1 MSRTLIT
8 FIGYDNG
15 GDEPIIRQDGPDQ
28 YTIDDLDPALSDDR
42 IRLHPHAPKW
52 IRTWQSDFEIGAEPF
67 DGDPITPGL
76 DEVAIELGTLVFHL
90 AVRLIEDGCQLP
102 GALPD
107 YHLPIRGPAG
117 RATAFAATI
126 MYRTFGIDLYE
137 AHDGL
142 TTDRSPERARLRAD
156 AAAYRRRMIELH
168 RISPSLAEGVHEMTA
183 AFALHITSGSKPV
196 VAFRV
201 RNCAKAILLL
211 LAEEGRMLAPGKAHE
226 VWLKLATD
234 RSAA

>member
-1 MSRTLIT
+1 MSRALIT
-8 FIGYDNG
+8 FTGIDTS
-15 GDEPIIRQDGPDQ
+15 GDEAILVSAWPVRF
-28 YTIDDLDPALSDDR
+28 TIDNLDQSLSDDR

-52 IRTWQSDFEIGAEPF
+52 IRTWNDDFKLTAEPF
-67 DGDPITPGL
+67 TGEPLTPGL
-76 DEVAIELGTLVFHL
+76 DEIALDLGALIFHL

-107 YHLPIRGPAG
+107 YHLPITGAAG
-117 RATAFAATI
+117 RATAFAATV
-126 MYRTFGIDLYE
+126 MYHTFGIDLYE

-168 RISPSLAEGVHEMTA
+168 RISPSLAEAVHEITGA
-183 AFALHITSGSKPV
+183 YAQDITSGPKPV
-196 VAFRV
+196 IAYRI
-201 RNCAKAILLL
+201 RKSAAAILLL
-211 LAEEGRMLAPGKAHE
+211 LAEEGRMLVPGKAHE

-234 RSAA
+234 RDAA